1 VRATFRPLPA
11 WPYAEQPARAATYKA
26 TYSRTL
32 QDLEY
37 EIERLDGSELII
49 GVVADDS
56 QIRIDGAMRSD
67 AKVRH
72 PGVEVSFEV
81 PGGRRLTFHTD
92 VHKGY
97 ANSWQ
102 DNLRAVALG
111 LEALRAVSRYG
122 ITTGFG
128 EQYAGFAAIGPGGPD
143 PERGRRLVESH
154 GSVAEALKKTH
165 PDHGGDPQQFADVQA
180 YRTVVGAGAR

>member
-1 VRATFRPLPA
+1 MRATFRPLPA
-11 WPYAEQPARAATYKA
+11 WPYPEQAARPATYKA

-37 EIERLDGSELII
+37 EIERLDGRELII
-49 GVVADDS
+49 GLVADEN
-56 QIRIDGAMRSD
+56 QIRIDGQMRSD

-81 PGGRRLTFHTD
+81 AGGRRLTFHTD

-97 ANSWQ
+97 GTSWQ

-122 ITTGFG
+122 ITTGIG
-128 EQYAGFAAIGPGGPD
+128 EQYAGFQAIGPGGPD
-143 PERGRRLVESH
+143 AERGRKLVERH
-154 GSVAEALKKTH
+154 GSVADALKATH
-165 PDHGGDPQQFADVQA
+165 PDHGGDPAQFADVQA
-180 YRTVVGAGAR
+180 FRTAVGAGAR

>member
-11 WPYAEQPARAATYKA
+11 WPYPEQPARAATYKA
-26 TYSRTL
+26 TYDRTL

-37 EIERLDGSELII
+37 EIERLDGRELII
-49 GVVADDS
+49 GLVADEN
-56 QIRIDGAMRSD
+56 QVRIDGQMRSD

-81 PGGRRLTFHTD
+81 AGGRRLTFHTD
-92 VHKGY
+92 AHKGY
-97 ANSWQ
+97 ASSWQ

-122 ITTGFG
+122 ITTGIG
-128 EQYAGFAAIGPGGPD
+128 EQYAGFAQLTAGGPD
-143 PERGRRLVESH
+143 PTRGRVLVEKAGGVRQAQRKH
-154 GSVAEALKKTH
+154 H
-165 PDHGGDPQQFADVQA
+165 PDHGGQDRDFVDVQA
-180 YRTVVGAGAR
+180 YVSSLEAAS